1 MSISPWLEKFNRE
14 SRFKSAILLS
24 GNTQD
29 VIKNEK
35 NNYVPLLQVVVDNL
49 RKNGYSNV
57 VVWDRIDGIDPKLSD
72 KVDSSCSCK
81 KTTNQYNFDDDDTQT
96 EGQNNKYTEL
106 KEFFPI
112 IANAIKNGTE
122 KTAFV
127 LNYSDFLFGTGG
139 SLSEA
144 ERVYLG
150 SLIKSVQNSQN
161 YNLLNSSFE
170 QVKNIIVLV
179 ARESASIPPIFYCGE
194 TSVSNIVVPLP
205 GRTEREQFIKSNI
218 GLLKVR
224 ENLNSDNTAVD
235 NIVDATDSFSLK
247 EIIQLMK
254 LSRHQEDTMKFNKLI
269 SLYKYG
275 KKSSPWEELSK
286 DKLVTLKDVLK
297 KRVKGQDQAV
307 DKIYNVIIRAF
318 TGLSG
323 LQHSAT
329 QKKPKG
335 TLFFVGPTGVGK
347 TELAKALAE
356 FLFGDENA
364 CIRFDMSE
372 FNHENSDQRFVGAPP
387 GYVGYEAGGQLT
399 NAVKEKPFCVLL
411 FDEVEKAHG
420 RILDKFLQIL
430 EDGRLTDGKGETVSF
445 AETFI
450 IFTSNIGAA
459 EIKPS
464 DKNVSRQFID
474 KVRDHFVNELKRPE
488 LLNRI
493 GNNVVPFNFIN
504 SAEVFAKIA
513 EAKFKPYID
522 CIKEKYR
529 ANLRFENSEAAYKA
543 LADATDISNGGRG
556 LLSLIETTIGNPLA
570 EFLFMNSDRIE
581 GRSIVIKPLYPD
593 HPEKAAF
600 DFELE

>member
-1 MSISPWLEKFNRE
+1 MIISPWLEKFDRE
-14 SRFKSAILLS
+14 SGFKSAILLS
-24 GNTQD
+24 GNTRD
-29 VIKNEK
+29 VVKNEK
-35 NNYVPLLQVVVDNL
+35 NSYVPLLDVIVDRL
-49 RKNGYSNV
+49 HKKGYSKV
-57 VVWDRIDGIDPKLSD
+57 VVWDRIDGIDSKRSD
-72 KVDSSCSCK
+72 SIDNTCQSRKSS
-81 KTTNQYNFDDDDTQT
+81 NQYDFGDDEASQEEQT
-96 EGQNNKYTEL
+96 NKYSDL

-112 IANAIKNGTE
+112 IANTVKNKNE
-122 KTAFV
+122 KVAFV
-127 LNYSDFLFGTGG
+127 LDYSDALFGTGG

-150 SLIKSVQNSQN
+150 SLIKSVQNSQS
-161 YNLLNSSFE
+161 YNLLTSNFE
-170 QVKNIIVLV
+170 EVKNIIVLI

-194 TSVSNIVVPLP
+194 ANVSNIVVPLP

-218 GLLKVR
+218 GLLKLSDS
-224 ENLNSDNTAVD
+224 LNSDNTAID
-235 NIVDATDSFSLK
+235 NIVDSTDGFSLR
-247 EIIQLMK
+247 EIVQLMK
-254 LSRHQEDTMKFNKLI
+254 LSRQQTAAMKFNKLI
-269 SLYKYG
+269 SLFKYG

-286 DKLVTLKDVLK
+286 DKLLTLKDILK

-450 IFTSNIGAA
+450 IFTSNIGASK
-459 EIKPS
+459 IKPIDS
-464 DKNVSRQFID
+464 NIQNQFINMV
-474 KVRDHFVNELKRPE
+474 KSHFIEELQRPE

-493 GNNVVPFNFIN
+493 GNNIVPFNFIC
-504 SAEVFAKIA
+504 SPEVFAKIA

-522 CIKEKYR
+522 CVKEKYR
-529 ANLRFENSEAAYKA
+529 ANLRFENPDAAYKA
-543 LADATDISNGGRG
+543 LSNATDISNGGRG
-556 LLSLIETTIGNPLA
+556 LLNLIETTIGNPLA
-570 EFLFMNSDRIE
+570 EFIFMNSERIE
-581 GRSIVIKPLYPD
+581 GRTIVIKPLFSD

-600 DFELE
+600 DFDLE